1 MARKRPS
8 IIKQTLMRLDELKRF
23 GQSKHLAKQEERE
36 RSIERGEKYNP
47 ARVDGIYSYKTYAVY
62 KEHSLKF
69 VTWAREKHGSRTLE
83 QAREHVRE
91 YLQEHIRDGRS
102 AWTVRVEAAALAK
115 LYGCSS
121 NSFGVELPS
130 RRREDIHR
138 SREEREHDR
147 KFSEEKNRDLIEFC
161 RGTGLRRKELSIVR
175 PQDVVQKG
183 EEVYIRVIRGKGG
196 KERVLRV
203 VEEYK
208 EHVLKV
214 RDRALERGQERL
226 FERIPVRADIHSYRR
241 DYAEERYREIE
252 RDPIQYE
259 RALER
264 WEAWKHERGYDG
276 PDEYRRRDGRVFDRA
291 ILLKVSRDMGHN
303 RVDVIARHYLD

>member
-138 SREEREHDR
+138 SREEREQ
-147 KFSEEKNRDLIEFC
+147 N
-161 RGTGLRRKELSIVR
+161 
-175 PQDVVQKG
+175 
-183 EEVYIRVIRGKGG
+183 
-196 KERVLRV
+196 RV
-203 VEEYK
+203 VEENRDLLNFVGDGLEEELSVSDLRTLYK
-208 EHVLKV
+208 KV
-214 RDRALERGQERL
+214 KVYKGK
-226 FERIPVRADIHSYRR
+226 
-241 DYAEERYREIE
+241 
-252 RDPIQYE
+252 
-259 RALER
+259 ER
-264 WEAWKHERGYDG
+264 WKGTGFAGCRG
-276 PDEYRRRDGRVFDRA
+276 
-291 ILLKVSRDMGHN
+291 I
-303 RVDVIARHYLD
+303 

>member
-1 MARKRPS
+1 
-8 IIKQTLMRLDELKRF
+8 
-23 GQSKHLAKQEERE
+23 
-36 RSIERGEKYNP
+36 
-47 ARVDGIYSYKTYAVY
+47 
-62 KEHSLKF
+62 
-69 VTWAREKHGSRTLE
+69 
-83 QAREHVRE
+83 
-91 YLQEHIRDGRS
+91 
-102 AWTVRVEAAALAK
+102 
-115 LYGCSS
+115 
-121 NSFGVELPS
+121 
-130 RRREDIHR
+130 
-138 SREEREHDR
+138 
-147 KFSEEKNRDLIEFC
+147 
-161 RGTGLRRKELSIVR
+161 
-175 PQDVVQKG
+175 
-183 EEVYIRVIRGKGG
+183 
-196 KERVLRV
+196 LRV